1 MLWAK
6 IFLAVHWFLP
16 QNNFWLVSS
25 RRLIFCWNWLPNNV
39 IFFEGALTI
48 SLYTIKAVFFEAIL
62 SWNDRIQT
70 TSQEFY
76 GDQAKIMTT
85 RACVCLLVLTTAQ
98 ILSMDL
104 LKCKPSKSTSLKP
117 PRCRPGVAY
126 CPRNGLDGL
135 QDDRIFNS
143 KVNFTR

>member
-1 MLWAK
+1 MLSAK

-16 QNNFWLVSS
+16 QNKFWLVGS
-25 RRLIFCWNWLPNNV
+25 RKFIFCWNWVPINV
-39 IFFEGALTI
+39 TFFEGALTI
-48 SLYTIKAVFFEAIL
+48 SLYTIKAVLFEAIV

-76 GDQAKIMTT
+76 GGQAKIMTT
-85 RACVCLLVLTTAQ
+85 RTCVCLLVLTTAQ

-104 LKCKPSKSTSLKP
+104 VKCKPSKSTSLKP
-117 PRCRPGVAY
+117 PRCRPGAAY
-126 CPRNGLDGL
+126 CPRNGLNGL

>member
-1 MLWAK
+1 MLSAT
-6 IFLAVHWFLP
+6 ILLAVHWFLP
-16 QNNFWLVSS
+16 QNKFWLVSS

-39 IFFEGALTI
+39 TFFEGALTI

-62 SWNDRIQT
+62 SWNDSIQA

-104 LKCKPSKSTSLKP
+104 VKCKPSESTSFKP
-117 PRCRPGVAY
+117 PRCRPGAAY
-126 CPRNGLDGL
+126 CPRNGLNGL